1 MFAQLF
7 GYYLLDKN
15 IISPDQL
22 NEALVNKNI
31 YKERLGSLF
40 VESGYMTNEQV
51 EYIHSEQ
58 KRFDKNMG
66 DLAVFLG
73 FLSRAQ
79 MEELLGKQNNGDI
92 ALADALLNKGY
103 ITKTEYDN
111 LLKAYRQE
119 LGLTSEVDSRNDL
132 KRDIISIYNLDEMK
146 NSDAYAD
153 YASLFVRNSV
163 RFVGDDFAFTSF
175 NPVKDTEQE
184 CMIMQDIKGP
194 DSLRTAICGSQK
206 AFNAFAARCA
216 GKDTFDCS
224 NRDVANF
231 LNLQNGLYAANVFAS
246 DSSKLSLGKI
256 GYSQDELI
264 GTEKDKLIIPLSFTF
279 GKIYIYIFKM

>member
-15 IISPDQL
+15 IISTEQL

-31 YKERLGSLF
+31 YKARLGSLF
-40 VESGYMTNEQV
+40 MESGYMTPEQV
-51 EYIHSEQ
+51 EYVHREQ

-73 FLSRAQ
+73 FLSRTQ
-79 MEELLGKQNNGDI
+79 MEELLDRQNSGDM
-92 ALADALLNKGY
+92 ALAEALVSKGY
-103 ITKTEYDN
+103 ITKTEHDN

-119 LGLTSEVDSRNDL
+119 LGLTSDLSDQNNL
-132 KRDIISIYNLDEMK
+132 KRDIISIYSLDDMK
-146 NSDAYAD
+146 ESDVYAD
-153 YASLFVRNSV
+153 YASLFVRNSI

-184 CMIMQDIKGP
+184 CMIIQDVTGNS
-194 DSLRTAICGSQK
+194 SLRTAICGSQK

-216 GKDTFDCS
+216 GKDAFDCT
-224 NRDVANF
+224 NRDVGDF
-231 LNLQNGLYAANVFAS
+231 LNLQNGLYAANAFAA
-246 DSSKLSLGKI
+246 DSSKLTLGKI
-256 GYSQDELI
+256 DYVQNELI
-264 GTEKDKLIIPLSFTF
+264 STGSDKLIIPLSFTF
-279 GKIYIYIFKM
+279 GKIYIYVFRV

>member
-15 IISPDQL
+15 IISTEQL

-31 YKERLGSLF
+31 YKARLGSLF
-40 VESGYMTNEQV
+40 MESGLMTKEQV
-51 EYIHSEQ
+51 DYVHREQ
-58 KRFDKNMG
+58 KRIDRNMG

-79 MEELLGKQNNGDI
+79 MEELLDKQSNGDM
-92 ALADALLNKGY
+92 ALAEALVNKGY
-103 ITKTEYDN
+103 ITRNELDN

-119 LGLTSEVDSRNDL
+119 LGLTSDLSEQNNL
-132 KRDIISIYNLDEMK
+132 KRDIISIYSLEDRK
-146 NSDAYAD
+146 NTDIYAE
-153 YASLFVRNSV
+153 YASLFVRNSI

-184 CMIMQDIKGP
+184 CMIVQDITGGS
-194 DSLRTAICGSQK
+194 SLRTAICGSQK

-216 GKDTFDCS
+216 GKDAFDCT
-224 NRDVANF
+224 NRDVADF
-231 LNLQNGLYAANVFAS
+231 LNLQNGLYAANAFAA
-246 DSSKLSLGKI
+246 DSSRLTLGEI
-256 GYSQDELI
+256 GYAQNELI
-264 GTEKDKLIIPLSFTF
+264 GTERDKLIIPLSFTF
-279 GKIYIYIFKM
+279 GKIYIYIFRM